1 MATYEIIIKDET
13 KGQNR
18 FVNISSDEESAKNKE
33 TNESKESSVTAKAVS
48 QVLLNTA
55 KTLVISKIGD
65 YTRDNLLQ
73 QKINMGMSSIM
84 TINSFLISPIYGT
97 INLATQMTSN
107 FMDYAINLQKE
118 ANMIRIQSAKAG
130 YINRSR
136 D

>member
-118 ANMIRIQSAKAG
+118 ANMLRIQSARAG

>member
-118 ANMIRIQSAKAG
+118 ANMLRIQSAKAG